1 MTKNEEQFVM
11 YLLEGLSQRQA
22 YLKAFP
28 HSAKWKPGTVDTKAC
43 ILYNSSKIQ
52 ERLEVVRNRLVK
64 ELEDEGVITV
74 KEILR
79 DLAEVKDVCMAR
91 KTAPVALN
99 GTVDECKLFN
109 AAGANKAL
117 ELLGKH
123 LGMFDKREEDADT
136 LAKLDK
142 ILEGIENAVSER

>member
-1 MTKNEEQFVM
+1 MNKSEEHFVM

-28 HSAKWKPGTVDTKAC
+28 HSAKWKPETVDTKAC
-43 ILYNSSKIQ
+43 ILYNSDKIQ
-52 ERLEVVRNRLVK
+52 DRLETVRDRLVK

-79 DLAEVKDVCMAR
+79 DLAEVKDICLAR
-91 KTAPVALN
+91 KMAPIAVN

>member
-1 MTKNEEQFVM
+1 M
-11 YLLEGLSQRQA
+11 
-22 YLKAFP
+22 
-28 HSAKWKPGTVDTKAC
+28 DTKAC
-43 ILYNSSKIQ
+43 ILYNSDKIQ
-52 ERLEVVRNRLVK
+52 DRLETVRDRLVK

-79 DLAEVKDVCMAR
+79 DLAEVKDICLAR
-91 KTAPVALN
+91 KMAPIAVN
-99 GTVDECKLFN
+99 GTVYECKLFN